1 MIPWHKCTLS
11 KFADDTQL
19 GGTAVRIEGRN
30 AIQRDQDTVEKQA
43 HENLMRLNMAKC
55 KVLHL
60 AGGSPKCEYKAER
73 LGQMFG
79 RIFYLDSQAG

>member
-1 MIPWHKCTLS
+1 
-11 KFADDTQL
+11 
-19 GGTAVRIEGRN
+19 
-30 AIQRDQDTVEKQA
+30 
-43 HENLMRLNMAKC
+43 MRLNMAKC